1 MGKGVEEE
9 VEDRLMRAAQNG
21 DWLILENLHLVP
33 DWLPVFEEKLSKF
46 KG

>member
-21 DWLILENLHLVP
+21 DWLILENLHLQQIAFL
-33 DWLPVFEEKLSKF
+33 DL
-46 KG
+46 